1 MRGEAG
7 RSAGGSCILG
17 KERRQH
23 AAFGQNLVQ
32 QKQRKTVQKEPE
44 ALCNEGAVQ
53 SGEHRQRV
61 NSHKGRDKLRFDDL
75 PDGADQHPTEK
86 QSGCA
91 GPVSEE
97 QREYCR
103 GKIDEAGA
111 QNGKKVGDSGQK
123 AEQQRIRQTEQGKEQ
138 KRFQSRQRA

>member
-1 MRGEAG
+1 MRGKAG
-7 RSAGGSCILG
+7 RSAGGSCVLG

-61 NSHKGRDKLRFDDL
+61 NSHKGRDKLWLDDL
-75 PDGADQHPTEK
+75 PDGADQHPAEK
-86 QSGCA
+86 QGGCA
-91 GPVSEE
+91 WPVSAE
-97 QREYCR
+97 QREC
-103 GKIDEAGA
+103 
-111 QNGKKVGDSGQK
+111 
-123 AEQQRIRQTEQGKEQ
+123 
-138 KRFQSRQRA
+138 